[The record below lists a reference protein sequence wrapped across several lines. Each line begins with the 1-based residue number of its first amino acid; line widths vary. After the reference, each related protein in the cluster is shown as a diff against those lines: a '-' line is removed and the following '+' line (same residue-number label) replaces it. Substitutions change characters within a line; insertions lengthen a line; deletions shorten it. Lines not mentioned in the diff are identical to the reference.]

1 MYKTENLSILE
12 SRICI
17 LLCTC
22 THHVLNTANRTVQ
35 LYYDTALT
43 CTRHAVDTVHSRI
56 VLRRFKVW
64 RKVDFKILRGL
75 HPLGDSGKV
84 KGRYT
89 AIIVKMNRFLFST
102 TLLVLSCLKSRLGL

>member
-1 MYKTENLSILE
+1 MTL
-12 SRICI
+12 
-17 LLCTC
+17 
-22 THHVLNTANRTVQ
+22 HQPVQ
-35 LYYDTALT
+35 AK
-43 CTRHAVDTVHSRI
+43 HAVDTVHSRI

-84 KGRYT
+84 KGRCT
-89 AIIVKMNRFLFST
+89 VIIVKINRFLFST